1 MRLPSSLARAALVA
15 AVAAASAAGLA
26 ACEKPAPGISV
37 FSGTTSAYR
46 EALCWSFDGQP
57 LSSENCAQDLITGA
71 MSGDRV
77 VRIPVIP
84 GNTVGISVDP
94 AVADAGWYPLVGTQR
109 LTEQP
114 LTATYYRFTYPGLQ
128 QIPAEGIPLQVV
140 ADKGGQTVGLWLFQL
155 VPAEGLS

>member
-1 MRLPSSLARAALVA
+1 MHSRSARARTALVA
-15 AVAAASAAGLA
+15 AVAVAGAFGLA

-109 LTEQP
+109 LTDRP
-114 LTATYYRFTYPGLQ
+114 LTTTYYRFTYPGLQ
-128 QIPAEGIPLQVV
+128 QIPAAGIPLQVV
-140 ADKGGQTVGLWLFQL
+140 ADKGGETVGLWLFQL
-155 VPAEGLS
+155 VPAEGVT